1 MEKVSKLLKKD
12 SIIDN
17 LRYFALI
24 AIIGVLIS
32 VFGLVNPAFYRFSN
46 IMNITRQIGVLAI
59 VSIGMT
65 FVILTGGIDLSV
77 GSNIA
82 VSGML
87 GAIVL
92 KRTNNVW
99 LALMITLACSLVFG
113 LINGIMIGGFGI
125 TPFIVTLAMMS
136 VGRGA
141 TMLLGGA
148 ASVKVED
155 KLYMFLGQGDINGIP
170 AILIILVILYI
181 IFVIVND
188 KSVFGKYVYAIGGN
202 CNAAEASGIN
212 VKRSLL
218 YVYGNAG
225 LLAGVGA
232 IFTVGRM
239 GSAQPYAG
247 NGLEFSAIIAVVLG
261 GTSLAGGMGNLKGTV
276 LGAVLVGIISNGL
289 SLMQVDKFYDYI
301 VTGLLIL
308 IAVII
313 DIVII
318 RYKNAKLTPKLAEQ
332 AAEQKSCPSLNKSP
346 KARNNV
352 IEMKS
357 ITKVF
362 PGMKA
367 LDNVDILVKPNEVHA
382 LMGENGAG
390 KSTLMR
396 ILTGEEKGDLGTIT
410 INGEPVI
417 IDSPL
422 TARELGIA
430 IIHQELSL
438 VPELSVIQNIFLG
451 QEIKTGIPGFINK
464 REMAKQAKEKM
475 EKLGIKI
482 DVRKKVKNL
491 TVSEQQMV
499 EIAKVLITNA
509 WLIVMDEP
517 TSSLTD
523 KEKDMLFEIIN
534 KLKNEGVSVIYI
546 SHRMQEIFTVCDVI
560 TILRDGKDLGTYKIK
575 DLDENKII
583 SMMVGR
589 ELTNIFDRETQ
600 EHGDA
605 VLEVKGLER
614 TGVFENISFK
624 VHKGEV
630 LGLSGLIGAGRTEI
644 ARCIF
649 GLDKYNKGEIF
660 INGMKVTINNPNDAI
675 RQGIAYVPEDRKRD
689 GFVPFMSIR
698 ENIALPSY
706 NKLSKNG
713 MVIPVKEK
721 ELSKEY
727 LKKLNIRTTSDK
739 KNVVELSGGNQ
750 QKVSLAKW
758 LAKKPTLLILD
769 EPTRGIDVG
778 SKAEIHQIIADIAKQ
793 GVAVIIISSE
803 MPELIGCADKTI
815 VLREGRITAVFNR
828 DEVTQDK
835 IMQKAAQ

>member
-1 MEKVSKLLKKD
+1 MNIRSKLLKKD
-12 SIIDN
+12 SSMNN

-24 AIIGVLIS
+24 AIIGVLIIIFS
-32 VFGLVNPAFYRFSN
+32 LINPAFMRFSN
-46 IMNITRQIGVLAI
+46 IMNIIRQIGVLAI

-92 KRTNNVW
+92 NKTNNVG
-99 LALMITLACSLVFG
+99 LALLITLICSLIFG
-113 LINGIMIGGFGI
+113 LVNGIMIGGFGI

-136 VGRGA
+136 VGRGV

-148 ASVKVED
+148 ASVKVD
-155 KLYMFLGQGDINGIP
+155 NKLYMFLGQGDIKNIP
-170 AILIILVILYI
+170 TILVILIILYI
-181 IFVIVND
+181 IFVLMND

-202 CNAAEASGIN
+202 ITAAKASGIN
-212 VKRSLL
+212 VKKSLL
-218 YVYGNAG
+218 FVYGCGG
-225 LLAGVGA
+225 LLAGTGA

-247 NGLEFSAIIAVVLG
+247 IGLEFSAVIAVVLG
-261 GTSLAGGMGNLKGTV
+261 GTSLIGGIGNLKGTV
-276 LGAVLVGIISNGL
+276 LGAILVGIISNGL
-289 SLMQVDKFYDYI
+289 SLMQVDKFYEYI

-308 IAVII
+308 IAVIV
-313 DIVII
+313 DIII
-318 RYKNAKLTPKLAEQ
+318 IKYRNARLTPKLEEQ
-332 AAEQKSCPSLNKSP
+332 TAEQKSSHTLNKSLNL
-346 KARNNV
+346 RNNV
-352 IEMKS
+352 IEMQG

-367 LDNVDILVKPNEVHA
+367 LDDVNFLVKPNEVHA

-396 ILTGEEKGDLGTIT
+396 ILTGEEKSDLGNII
-410 INGEPVI
+410 INGEAAI
-417 IDSPL
+417 IDNPVK
-422 TARELGIA
+422 ARDLGIA

-438 VPELSVIQNIFLG
+438 VPELTVTQNIFLG
-451 QEIKTGIPGFINK
+451 QEIKSKLPVFLNK
-464 REMAKQAKEKM
+464 KAMLQKAKIKM
-475 EKLGIKI
+475 DKLGINI
-482 DVRKKVKNL
+482 DVKKKVKNL

-499 EIAKVLITNA
+499 EIAKALVTNA

-523 KEKDMLFEIIN
+523 KEKEKLFEIIK
-534 KLKNEGVSVIYI
+534 KLKDQGVSIVYI
-546 SHRMQEIFTVCDVI
+546 SHRMQEIFTICDVI

-575 DLDENKII
+575 DIDENKII
-583 SMMVGR
+583 SLMVGR
-589 ELTNIFDRETQ
+589 ELNNIFDRETV
-600 EHGDA
+600 EHGDI
-605 VLEVKGLER
+605 VLEVKDLER
-614 TGVFENISFK
+614 NGVFENISFK

-649 GLDKYNKGEIF
+649 GLDKCDKGSMF
-660 INGMKVTINNPNDAI
+660 INGRKVIISNPGDAI
-675 RQGIAYVPEDRKRD
+675 KLGIAYVPEDRKRD
-689 GFVPFMSIR
+689 GFIPFMSIR

-706 NKLSKNG
+706 KKLSKNG
-713 MVIPVKEK
+713 LVIPIKEK
-721 ELSKEY
+721 ELSGEFVKA
-727 LKKLNIRTTSDK
+727 LNIKTTSDK

-758 LAKKPTLLILD
+758 LAKNPALLILD

-778 SKAEIHQIIADIAKQ
+778 SKAEIHQIIANIAKQ
-793 GVAVIIISSE
+793 GVAIIIISSE
-803 MPELIGCADKTI
+803 MPELIGCADRSI
-815 VLREGRITAVFNR
+815 VLREGKITAVFDRN
-828 DEVTQDK
+828 EVTQDK